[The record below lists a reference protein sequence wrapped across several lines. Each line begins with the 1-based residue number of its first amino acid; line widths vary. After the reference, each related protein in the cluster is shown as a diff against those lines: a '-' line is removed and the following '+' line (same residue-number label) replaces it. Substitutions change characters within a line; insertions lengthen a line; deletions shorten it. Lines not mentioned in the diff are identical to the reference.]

1 MSLGH
6 YWCDCSHAC
15 SSAPQWLLLLVVSM
29 HAASSPAWRAQ
40 PSLRSAT
47 SRPTIA
53 VAPRAPIRSSTRRH
67 VKMRARFWHLFRR
80 IFLLRAHRRIP
91 GLQGAV
97 YGILGTV
104 ECCSTPIRSM
114 LSQTRNGAGCARTV
128 RPCLTTLVM
137 RPTSLPPGP
146 RSPCRYFAL
155 RVAPRSQPLS
165 SHSAS
170 TVCWAPYLLISCI
183 AFLTLVP
190 ADETASSIACLLLA
204 LLSCCTPTFWH
215 SRALFVPFPFMG
227 LTCSDIATPPRIH
240 QCLQCDRMLDAA

>member
-1 MSLGH
+1 
-6 YWCDCSHAC
+6 
-15 SSAPQWLLLLVVSM
+15 
-29 HAASSPAWRAQ
+29 
-40 PSLRSAT
+40 
-47 SRPTIA
+47 
-53 VAPRAPIRSSTRRH
+53 

-80 IFLLRAHRRIP
+80 IFLLRAPRRIP

-97 YGILGTV
+97 YGILGMV

-146 RSPCRYFAL
+146 RSPCRCFVL
-155 RVAPRSQPLS
+155 SVAPRSQPLS

-170 TVCWAPYLLISCI
+170 TVCWAPYLLLSCI

-215 SRALFVPFPFMG
+215 RPGPLCTLPIHGAPMFRY
-227 LTCSDIATPPRIH
+227 CDPPRIH